1 MSSVWSHHSCWRRD
15 IKSLLQEGLPS
26 FRRSSLW
33 LCSQFTEISHRILCS
48 YNTNIDE
55 LFSEIDVCLAVNRSI
70 LQQLDE
76 RCGQIITK
84 EDWEKIQAQAAH
96 HEIYE
101 CSICLTPLSFHG
113 DGRQA
118 AIGTSSQRPRETVLL
133 SCAHLF
139 HNACLLALEEFS
151 LGDNAPFHV
160 CPLCRSCYQKK
171 IVEC

>member
-84 EDWEKIQAQAAH
+84 EDWEKIQAQVGFRAAS
-96 HEIYE
+96 Y
-101 CSICLTPLSFHG
+101 CPLQNGLQCRSG
-113 DGRQA
+113 
-118 AIGTSSQRPRETVLL
+118 
-133 SCAHLF
+133 
-139 HNACLLALEEFS
+139 S
-151 LGDNAPFHV
+151 LGEFCLDGDTQAFAISSV
-160 CPLCRSCYQKK
+160 LYAEMLKL
-171 IVEC
+171 